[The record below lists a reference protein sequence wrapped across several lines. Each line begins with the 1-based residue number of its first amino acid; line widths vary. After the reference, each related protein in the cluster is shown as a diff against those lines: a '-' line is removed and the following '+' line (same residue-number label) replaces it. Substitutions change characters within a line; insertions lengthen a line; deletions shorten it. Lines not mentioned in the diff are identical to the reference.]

1 MGRRT
6 GWRRRLGT
14 DIVLASALVS
24 SLQALSHNDT
34 RQPVVRFIDFYLAS
48 EQADA
53 PPMSLWERVI
63 YGLAVAKTPARGAH
77 R

>member
-1 MGRRT
+1 MG
-6 GWRRRLGT
+6 
-14 DIVLASALVS
+14 IVLAFALVS
-24 SLQALSHNDT
+24 SVQALSHDDM

-48 EQADA
+48 ERADA

-63 YGLAVAKTPARGAH
+63 YGLAVAKTPARTAAG